1 MNNKRLNE
9 VASSQAPGLGHCYDP
24 NQSKHSMTVERPK
37 KKSGLFPMTKKI
49 LKNHLQKSLESKISK
64 RHI

>member
-1 MNNKRLNE
+1 MSNNKLNE

-24 NQSKHSMTVERPK
+24 NQVKFRGTREESK

-49 LKNHLQKSLESKISK
+49 LKRARKKK
-64 RHI
+64 

>member
-37 KKSGLFPMTKKI
+37 KKEWLVPYDKK
-49 LKNHLQKSLESKISK
+49 KS
-64 RHI
+64 